1 MIEVNRYKD
10 TFRLYYIFTNNKM
23 SWELVK
29 LNWREKMAQEI
40 TVDFSEQ
47 IAKTQTKIDRLQK
60 LIHDI
65 ENQKYALEN
74 YKKNDVLSTDK
85 VRLLLRGL
93 STCPINISVETLI
106 PLLEQNIEDN
116 TALIHE
122 LAKELGIDI
131 K

>member
-1 MIEVNRYKD
+1 MP
-10 TFRLYYIFTNNKM
+10 
-23 SWELVK
+23 
-29 LNWREKMAQEI
+29 QEI

-60 LIHDI
+60 LIHHVR
-65 ENQKYALEN
+65 NQKIVLDDIKNNHIPRDTKLELN
-74 YKKNDVLSTDK
+74 LGGVLKCSVKIDV
-85 VRLLLRGL
+85 G
-93 STCPINISVETLI
+93 TLI

-116 TALIHE
+116 TTLINE

>member
-1 MIEVNRYKD
+1 MP
-10 TFRLYYIFTNNKM
+10 
-23 SWELVK
+23 
-29 LNWREKMAQEI
+29 QEI

-60 LIHDI
+60 LIHHVR
-65 ENQKYALEN
+65 NQKIVLDDF
-74 YKKNDVLSTDK
+74 KNNHISTDTK
-85 VRLLLRGL
+85 FELNLGGVLKC
-93 STCPINISVETLI
+93 SVKINVGTLI

-116 TALIHE
+116 TVLING

>member
-1 MIEVNRYKD
+1 MPH
-10 TFRLYYIFTNNKM
+10 
-23 SWELVK
+23 
-29 LNWREKMAQEI
+29 EI
-40 TVDFSEQ
+40 TVDFTEQ
-47 IAKTQTKIDRLQK
+47 VTETQTKIDRLQSM
-60 LIHDI
+60 IHDI

-93 STCPINISVETLI
+93 STCSINISVETLI
-106 PLLEQNIEDN
+106 PLLEQDIEDN

>member
-1 MIEVNRYKD
+1 
-10 TFRLYYIFTNNKM
+10 
-23 SWELVK
+23 
-29 LNWREKMAQEI
+29 MAQEI

>member
-1 MIEVNRYKD
+1 
-10 TFRLYYIFTNNKM
+10 M
-23 SWELVK
+23 S
-29 LNWREKMAQEI
+29 QEI

-47 IAKTQTKIDRLQK
+47 IAKAQTKIDRLK
-60 LIHDI
+60 DMIHDVRD
-65 ENQKYALEN
+65 QKIVLDDIKNNHMPRDTTLELN
-74 YKKNDVLSTDK
+74 LGGVLKCSVK
-85 VRLLLRGL
+85 
-93 STCPINISVETLI
+93 INVGTLI

>member
-1 MIEVNRYKD
+1 MP
-10 TFRLYYIFTNNKM
+10 
-23 SWELVK
+23 
-29 LNWREKMAQEI
+29 QEI

-47 IAKTQTKIDRLQK
+47 IAKVQTKIARLK
-60 LIHDI
+60 DMIHDVRD
-65 ENQKYALEN
+65 QKIVLDDIKNNHMPRDTKLELN
-74 YKKNDVLSTDK
+74 LGGVLKCSVK
-85 VRLLLRGL
+85 
-93 STCPINISVETLI
+93 INVGTLI

>member
-1 MIEVNRYKD
+1 MP
-10 TFRLYYIFTNNKM
+10 
-23 SWELVK
+23 
-29 LNWREKMAQEI
+29 QEI

-47 IAKTQTKIDRLQK
+47 IAKTKTKIDRLQSM
-60 LIHDI
+60 IHDI
-65 ENQKYALEN
+65 ENQKYVLEN
-74 YKKNDVLSTDK
+74 YKKSDILSTDR
-85 VRLLLRGL
+85 VRLLLNGL
-93 STCPINISVETLI
+93 SINISVETLI